1 MDNLRVVLVA
11 TRNPLNIG
19 AAARAMSNFGCTHLR
34 LVNPYD
40 PAYREAV
47 SAVGAAPVLANA
59 EQFSTVAEAVADCAL
74 VVGTT
79 AAGRRELHHSL
90 CTLEAGARII
100 LKQLGLQQIAPQ
112 RRVSEHPVSARLSQ
126 KELARKKIER
136 KRAGRGKTASAALAA
151 RAVKKAATNRV
162 ALLFGSEKT
171 GLSNE
176 DLSHCHWLLRIPTR
190 AEHRSMN
197 LGQAVAVCLYELVR
211 DAKAAAKFARSLEK
225 ASPAT
230 AGEIERFTAVLT
242 EALSSSGFLDRRTVT
257 DAHERIR
264 RLVRRLKLPKRD
276 ADMWTGIM
284 RQIVWKLNATDDPQP
299 STAPRKKSTD

>member
-1 MDNLRVVLVA
+1 MNSPALLDNLRVVLVA

-40 PAYREAV
+40 PAYREAR
-47 SAVGAAPVLANA
+47 SAVGAAPVLASA
-59 EQFSTVAEAVADCAL
+59 EQFSTVAEAVADCSL

-79 AAGRRELHHSL
+79 AAGRRELHHQL
-90 CTLEAGARII
+90 CTLEAAARII
-100 LKQLGLQQIAPQ
+100 LQ
-112 RRVSEHPVSARLSQ
+112 RLT
-126 KELARKKIER
+126 R
-136 KRAGRGKTASAALAA
+136 KRTGRE
-151 RAVKKAATNRV
+151 KKARV

-211 DAKAAAKFARSLEK
+211 DAKATTKFRRALEK
-225 ASPAT
+225 DPPAT
-230 AGEIERFTAVLT
+230 AAELERFTAILT
-242 EALSSSGFLDRRTVT
+242 EALSSSGFLDRRTVA
-257 DAHERIR
+257 DADDRIR
-264 RLVRRLKLPKRD
+264 RLVRRLNLPTRD
-276 ADMWTGIM
+276 ATMWTAIM
-284 RQIVWKLNATDDPQP
+284 RQIVWKLNATQTPHL
-299 STAPRKKSTD
+299 SPRENPANRAKK

>member
-1 MDNLRVVLVA
+1 MNSQAQLDDLRVVLVA

-40 PAYREAV
+40 PAYREAR
-47 SAVGAAPVLANA
+47 SAVGAAPVLASA
-59 EQFSTVAEAVADCAL
+59 EQFSTVAEAIADCAL

-79 AAGRRELHHSL
+79 AAGRRELHHQL
-90 CTLEAGARII
+90 CTLEVGARII
-100 LKQLGLQQIAPQ
+100 LQTLRLQHFERNQPA
-112 RRVSEHPVSARLSQ
+112 SA
-126 KELARKKIER
+126 KLARKHLAQKKIER
-136 KRAGRGKTASAALAA
+136 KGAERKKTSRAALTARPEKNAA
-151 RAVKKAATNRV
+151 PNRV

-211 DAKAAAKFARSLEK
+211 DAKAATKFTRALEK
-225 ASPAT
+225 APPAT
-230 AGEIERFTAVLT
+230 AGELERFTAVLT
-242 EALSSSGFLDRRTVT
+242 EALSSSGFLDRRTVA
-257 DAHERIR
+257 DADERIR
-264 RLVRRLKLPKRD
+264 RLVRRLNLPTRD
-276 ADMWTGIM
+276 ADIWTAIM
-284 RQIVWKLNATDDPQP
+284 RQIVWKLNATQTPTP
-299 STAPRKKSTD
+299 APRKKPAN